1 MGYNQNEKSDKIT
14 IMNTWIK
21 VLFISFCV
29 FLGLIF
35 PKNSYAYISANWEGK
50 YYLYQNHPDGTVC
63 YYDQCI
69 EDSGSTS
76 PLTFEVIVTAARDIR
91 SFGGYSIGDPF
102 RGNVRVLINGRKVVD
117 DVHTDAQGMAVFHFP
132 YWAGNHRLQVFAKAD
147 GQLNPLWNLG
157 LKIADVPLKIH
168 TACSADDLA
177 NCTGRIHFG
186 QMPYAIC
193 DQVRISDVQT
203 CRACM
208 FGGGVWTAVG
218 CIPTDP
224 TRMIQVLMK
233 IGLLIGGGVA
243 LLIILAGSFIL
254 SISQGD
260 PKKTSEAK
268 EMIASA
274 LIGLV
279 FIIFSVSILQFIGLD
294 LLQIPG
300 FG

>member
-1 MGYNQNEKSDKIT
+1 MK
-14 IMNTWIK
+14 TWIK
-21 VLFISFCV
+21 VLLISFIV
-29 FLGLIF
+29 SFGLVF
-35 PKNSYAYISANWEGK
+35 PKSSHASILDGSWISANWK
-50 YYLYQNHPDGTVC
+50 TQVYLYQNHPNGTVC
-63 YYDQCI
+63 YYPQCI

-76 PLTFEVIVTAARDIR
+76 PFTMEVIVTAARDT
-91 SFGGYSIGDPF
+91 SSWGGYSVGDPL
-102 RGNVRVLINGRKVVD
+102 RGKVRVDINRIKVADNVP
-117 DVHTDAQGMAVFHFP
+117 TDAQGMAIFHFP
-132 YWAGNHRLQVFAKAD
+132 YGAGTHRLEIYAKAD
-147 GQLNPLWNLG
+147 GQISPFLPG
-157 LKIADVPLKIH
+157 KKIVDTGYKLEIKTSCTPN
-168 TACSADDLA
+168 DLA
-177 NCTGRIHFG
+177 GCTGRIHFG

-193 DQVRISDVQT
+193 DQVRTSDVDT
-203 CRACM
+203 CRTCM
-208 FGGGVWTAVG
+208 FSGGVWTAVG

>member
-1 MGYNQNEKSDKIT
+1 
-14 IMNTWIK
+14 MNAWIK
-21 VLFISFCV
+21 VLLISFFV
-29 FLGLIF
+29 ILGLSF
-35 PKNSYAYISANWEGK
+35 PKDTRAYISANWEGK
-50 YYLYQNHPDGTVC
+50 YYLYQHHSDGTVC

-69 EDSGSTS
+69 EDSGSTK
-76 PLTFEVIVTAARDIR
+76 PLTMEVIVTARRDIT
-91 SFGGYSIGDPF
+91 SWGGYSIGDPL
-102 RGNVRVLINGRKVVD
+102 RGTVGIAINKIKIID
-117 DVHTDAQGMAVFHFP
+117 NIHTDAQGKAVFVFP
-132 YWAGNHRLQVFAKAD
+132 YWAGNHRLQVYAKAD
-147 GQLNPLWNLG
+147 GQINPFRNIG
-157 LKIADVPLKIH
+157 LKIADVPLVIKQV
-168 TACSADDLA
+168 CSADELA

-193 DQVRISDVQT
+193 DQVESSKVST
-203 CRACM
+203 CRSCM
-208 FGGGVWTAVG
+208 FKGGVWTAVG

-233 IGLLIGGGVA
+233 IGLMIGGGVA

>member
-1 MGYNQNEKSDKIT
+1 
-14 IMNTWIK
+14 MNTWIK
-21 VLFISFCV
+21 VLLVSFFV
-29 FLGLIF
+29 FVGF
-35 PKNSYAYISANWEGK
+35 AYPNESHAYTSANWEGK

-63 YYDQCI
+63 YYPQCI

-76 PLTFEVIVTAARDIR
+76 PLTMEVIVRARRDI
-91 SFGGYSIGDPF
+91 SSWGGYSVGDPL
-102 RGNVRVLINGRKVVD
+102 RGKVGIAINGIKIVD
-117 DVHTDAQGMAVFHFP
+117 NVPTDAQGMATFHFP
-132 YWAGNHRLQVFAKAD
+132 YRAGDHRLEIYAKAD
-147 GQLNPLWNLG
+147 GQINPFKNLG
-157 LKIADVPLKIH
+157 LKIADVPLKIESS
-168 TACSADDLA
+168 CSVDDLA

-193 DQVRISDVQT
+193 DQVQPSDVST
-203 CRACM
+203 CRTCM
-208 FGGGVWTAVG
+208 IGGGIWTAVG

-243 LLIILAGSFIL
+243 LLIILAGSFTL

-294 LLQIPG
+294 LLRLPG